1 MKNITTN
8 KDELKKI
15 DDEIVKELESKK
27 MEIEFHSQEEYAQMP
42 FGFNLEK
49 ERDNVIKFIW
59 LKVLQNE
66 KDLQDL
72 KNRFNSLVGDGK

>member
-1 MKNITTN
+1 MKNITISKN
-8 KDELKKI
+8 ELKKI

-27 MEIEFHSQEEYAQMP
+27 MEIEFHPEEEFAQMP

-49 ERDNVIKFIW
+49 ERGNVIKSIW

-72 KNRFNSLVGDGK
+72 KDRFNLLVGDGK